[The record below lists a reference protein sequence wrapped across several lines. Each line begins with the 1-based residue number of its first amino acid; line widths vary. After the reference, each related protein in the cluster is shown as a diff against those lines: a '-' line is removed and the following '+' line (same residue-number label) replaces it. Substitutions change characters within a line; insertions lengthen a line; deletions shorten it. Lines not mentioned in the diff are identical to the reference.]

1 MQKQATRLIAF
12 VVMLLCGASAGLWYG
27 QPLQAA
33 PQLEQNIV
41 VYIPVVHVRPPVAAG
56 DLEIVHMGLY
66 QSVQNPANSVT
77 LIAHKPALLRVYAQ
91 ASAAAVGTMAQ
102 VTVDA
107 YRANQYLGS
116 LTVGPQAVTGQALVD
131 DLDST
136 FNFELP
142 TEWLEGQVTLRAI
155 VDQADVIAESNE
167 VNNVRESTFNFRAVP
182 ALELTIVP
190 IQYTDTV
197 SGITF
202 SQPGHDPISDWL
214 LSAFPISDIN
224 VTIHEPFS
232 FTGDLRRGEEW
243 NKLLGQLTQLWTVE
257 VGPGSSH
264 IYFGL
269 VPNSAPGGESWFVGG
284 VSGLGWNGL
293 RVSLGLDV
301 GEATGETAGHE
312 IGHNFNRSHAPC
324 GNPGGVDPN
333 FPYPN
338 AVIGVYGVDTSE
350 ETLLDP
356 NLTHDM
362 MSYCGPEW
370 VSDYTYE
377 GLFQDQVQRSNRNGP
392 QGEGL
397 LIRAT
402 VDGTSLTPMPVLQL
416 NQRFLPVDKVAK
428 QQVQLLDERGEVI
441 GVYPAELYVAEE
453 EGVSARMLMAF
464 VPLPANGARVGQVR
478 FLQDGAIVAER
489 NAAADLAAT
498 K

>member
-1 MQKQATRLIAF
+1 MQKQATRLIAS
-12 VVMLLCGASAGLWYG
+12 VVMLLCVASAGLWYW

-33 PQLEQNIV
+33 PQRDQNIV
-41 VYIPVVHVRPPVAAG
+41 VYIPVVHVRPPVAVG
-56 DLEIVHMGLY
+56 DLQVVHMGLY
-66 QSVQNPANSVT
+66 QSVQNPSNSVT

-91 ASAAAVGTMAQ
+91 ASADAAGNAGV

-107 YRANQYLGS
+107 YRGQQYLGS
-116 LTVGPQAVTGQALVD
+116 LSVGPQAVTTQSSID
-131 DLDST
+131 DLGST
-136 FNFELP
+136 FNFDLP
-142 TEWLEGQVTLRAI
+142 KEWLEGQVTLRATI
-155 VDQADVIAESNE
+155 DPADAVAESNE
-167 VNNVRESTFNFRAVP
+167 VNNVSVSTFNFRAVP

-197 SGITF
+197 SGLTF
-202 SQPGHDPISDWL
+202 SQPGHDPLSDWL
-214 LSAFPISDIN
+214 LSAFPISEID
-224 VTIHEPFS
+224 VTIHEPFP
-232 FTGDLRRGEEW
+232 FTGDLRQADGW
-243 NKLLGQLTQLWTVE
+243 VDLLNQLTALWSAE

-269 VPNSAPGGESWFVGG
+269 VPNSGPDGESWFVGG
-284 VSGLGWNGL
+284 VSGLGWGGQ

-324 GNPGGVDPN
+324 GNPSGVDPN

-338 AVIGVYGVDTSE
+338 AVIGVYGVDTSD

-377 GLFQDQVQRSNRNGP
+377 GLFRDQVQRSSRSGP

-402 VDGTSLTPMPVLQL
+402 VDGTSLSPLPVMQL
-416 NQRFLPVDKVAK
+416 NQRFLPVEKAAK
-428 QQVQLLDERGEVI
+428 QQVQLLDERGQVI
-441 GVYPAELYVAEE
+441 GVYPAELYLAEE
-453 EGVSARMLMAF
+453 EGVSARTLMAF
-464 VPLPANGARVGQVR
+464 VPLPANTRVGQVR
-478 FLQDGAIVAER
+478 FLQDGVVIAER
-489 NAAADLAAT
+489 SAAADLAAT